1 MQRQVKLKLNG
12 NISIDW
18 LLTKIYINWIQKL
31 TVTLG

>member
-1 MQRQVKLKLNG
+1 METQKTFGK
-12 NISIDW
+12 IFIDW

>member
-1 MQRQVKLKLNG
+1 METQKSFG